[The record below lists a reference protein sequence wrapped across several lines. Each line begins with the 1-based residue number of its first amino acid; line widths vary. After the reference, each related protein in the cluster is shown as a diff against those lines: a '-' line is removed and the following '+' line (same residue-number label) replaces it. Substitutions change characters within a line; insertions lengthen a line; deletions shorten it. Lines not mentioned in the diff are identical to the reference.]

1 MSSLV
6 RSKVDSFN
14 LYRGFLHGGTKV
26 INLIKGINKHDN
38 LKIRQDKRRGG
49 DKVG

>member
-26 INLIKGINKHDN
+26 INLIGKINNNKN
-38 LKIRQDKRRGG
+38 NSLKERQEDRRGG
-49 DKVG
+49 G